1 MRASISAAF
10 VGCTC
15 AMLLLGGCGSPSIQG
30 SADRTQA
37 GSASNHTSE
46 RQGGSSQPSS
56 GPSASGPSASGGATS
71 GQAAAEQTLGSKQS
85 SVSSDHPRV
94 KTKVGEGASAATR
107 STENFIP
114 VSSGSKSNQMQAKFA
129 PSAWKQ
135 GEAALLVNPPN
146 SYGLNGSLLY
156 VLVDSSSSGTGH
168 AQARLVDEHA
178 ISAGFSPNGKWL
190 AVQTQANQG
199 SVSQPIENSQ
209 LWLMSVDGKQKYDL
223 GSVSY
228 VQGIWIGP
236 ETFMYTD
243 GTSHVYSVQPGGEP
257 STLPLQLPAGVTVN
271 ALSMN
276 PKTKMVAIDE
286 VVPDANGNVVNRH
299 DVIGIWNPA
308 TGRVNNVLTAPTS
321 DGFILGPWT
330 ADGTRLFY
338 WPDPFHSA
346 SIAADGLQLH
356 ILSMDGATQGVAVT
370 LTGQDP
376 IKPVG
381 GSSAIL
387 QVGGSRY
394 LFVKKTIELWNG
406 RKLIPLPGSSTGNLS
421 GGAQASTGA
430 TQGQGSDG
438 QGAAQGQGSDG
449 QGVAQG
455 QGSDGQGVAQ
465 GQGSTGATQS
475 DQRTSTAGSAQAQM
489 TQVWP
494 TVNPNGT
501 MVAYSQGPVLSM
513 NAGQPDISQWWE
525 HMQLV
530 TMNLKTGARNVLSRA
545 GLGVVDPEFTS
556 NGQFITYVSGTQ
568 LDVVS
573 VNDSAGK
580 QVVFEVTPTN
590 ATLDEQWSLSLPVEV
605 VDYHP

>member
-1 MRASISAAF
+1 MRTSISAAF

-15 AMLLLGGCGSPSIQG
+15 AMFLLGGCGSPSLQG

-37 GSASNHTSE
+37 PSASNHTSQH
-46 RQGGSSQPSS
+46 QGGSSQPASE
-56 GPSASGPSASGGATS
+56 PSASGTSALGGFAS

-85 SVSSDHPRV
+85 SLSSDHPTV
-94 KTKVGEGASAATR
+94 DTKAGGGSSAATR

-114 VSSGSKSNQMQAKFA
+114 VSSGSKSNLVQAKFA

-135 GEAALLVNPPN
+135 GDAALLVNPPN

-178 ISAGFSPNGKWL
+178 ISAAFSPNGKWL

-199 SVSQPIENSQ
+199 SVSQPIEDSQ
-209 LWLMSVDGKQKYDL
+209 LWLMSVDGKQKYNL

-228 VQGIWIGP
+228 VQGLWIGP

-271 ALSMN
+271 ALCMN

-308 TGRVNNVLTAPTS
+308 TGHVNNMLTAPTS

-356 ILSMDGATQGVAVT
+356 ILSMDGTTQGVSVT

-376 IKPVG
+376 VKPVG
-381 GSSAIL
+381 GGSAIL

-406 RKLIPLPGSSTGNLS
+406 RQLIPLPDSSTGNMS
-421 GGAQASTGA
+421 GSAKASTGG
-430 TQGQGSDG
+430 TQAQVPTA
-438 QGAAQGQGSDG
+438 GA
-449 QGVAQG
+449 
-455 QGSDGQGVAQ
+455 
-465 GQGSTGATQS
+465 QS
-475 DQRTSTAGSAQAQM
+475 GQRTSTAGSASAQR

-501 MVAYSQGPVLSM
+501 MVAYSEGPVLSM

-525 HMQLV
+525 QMQLV
-530 TMNLKTGARNVLSRA
+530 TMNLKTGVRNVLSRA

-556 NGQFITYVSGTQ
+556 NGQYITYVSGTQ

-590 ATLDEQWSLSLPVEV
+590 TTVDEQWSLSLPVEV